1 MPTFSFLTAPEILT
15 NRLRR
20 RSECSPTD
28 SSEDES
34 YSFGTMFDARLFSA
48 LGHSTSEL
56 LRTL

>member
-1 MPTFSFLTAPEILT
+1 MPTFSFLAAPEILT

-20 RSECSPTD
+20 RPECSPTTRL
-28 SSEDES
+28 ERV
-34 YSFGTMFDARLFSA
+34 YSFGTTFDARLFSA